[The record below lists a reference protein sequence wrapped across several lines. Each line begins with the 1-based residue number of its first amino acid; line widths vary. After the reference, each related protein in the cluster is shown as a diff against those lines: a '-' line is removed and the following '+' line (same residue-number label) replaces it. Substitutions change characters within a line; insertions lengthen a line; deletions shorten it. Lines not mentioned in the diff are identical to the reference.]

1 MKLQFVEEEFY
12 KFIRQFEESTYIIA
26 YLERKINHMNFG
38 EDDGRVG
45 IFLRRIVLKT
55 PHTRFLAVSDVFL
68 SLNERL
74 EKNYEVKVF

>member
-12 KFIRQFEESTYIIA
+12 KFIRQFEESTYILA

-55 PHTRFLAVSDVFL
+55 VLLNLQKSKVILLRYKL
-68 SLNERL
+68 SI
-74 EKNYEVKVF
+74 FC